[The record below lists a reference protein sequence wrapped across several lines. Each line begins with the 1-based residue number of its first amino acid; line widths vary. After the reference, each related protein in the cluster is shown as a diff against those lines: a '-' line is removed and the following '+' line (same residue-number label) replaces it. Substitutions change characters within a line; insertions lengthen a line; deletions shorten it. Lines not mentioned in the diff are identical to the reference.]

1 VSTEANRSGTAGWW
15 ATKTRQVRDHLR
27 ARVGSAE
34 RAAFAGW
41 LTPSELALFD
51 AMHVADRRHGL
62 DVTVHLRLQG
72 VVDRDVLVAGV
83 LHDCAKGDTG
93 VMPRIAYSLG
103 QRYGAWI
110 WRAAGVIPGWRAPVE
125 RLRVHAEASAALA
138 SAAGCSPATVE
149 LIRHQDAPVDP
160 IAGEQLRLAD
170 EAS

>member
-1 VSTEANRSGTAGWW
+1 MRPTAPRAGEWW

-27 ARVGSAE
+27 ARVTASE
-34 RAAFAGW
+34 RAGLASW
-41 LTPSELALFD
+41 VSPKELSLFD

-62 DVTVHLRLQG
+62 DVVARLRSEGATDPDL
-72 VVDRDVLVAGV
+72 LLAGL

-93 VMPRIAYSLG
+93 VLPRIAFSLG

-110 WRAAGVIPGWRAPVE
+110 WRAARVVPGWSAALG
-125 RLRVHAEASAALA
+125 RLGVHAEASAVLA
-138 SAAGCSPATVE
+138 ATAGCSATTVE
-149 LIRHQDAPVDP
+149 LIRHEDAPIDP